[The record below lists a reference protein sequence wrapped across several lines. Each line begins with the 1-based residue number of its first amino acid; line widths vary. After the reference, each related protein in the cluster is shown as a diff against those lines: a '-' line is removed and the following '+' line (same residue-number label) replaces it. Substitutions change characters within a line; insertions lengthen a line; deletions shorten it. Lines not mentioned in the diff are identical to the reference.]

1 MKKTIPFIA
10 AVALSS
16 VSTLSAAEGAYVF
29 GSIGESDFDTGV
41 GSVSGFNVDESD
53 SMFTIGVGVQVNDYF
68 SLEAGYTDLGEASLS
83 TTSPITGSAYG
94 STVTIDGTL
103 AADVAGYFVGVKG
116 EMDVAEKVSL
126 FAKAGLLTWE
136 SDVSFSGT
144 VTVDG
149 TAYSGSTSTELSD
162 GTDPYVSL
170 GAAYAVTE
178 TVTLGLQ
185 VSRYMLDF
193 DGSDVDV
200 DTLSLGATFNF

>member
-16 VSTLSAAEGAYVF
+16 VSTLSLAEGAYVF
-29 GSIGESDFDTGV
+29 GSIGQSDIDTGI
-41 GSVSGFNVDESD
+41 SSASGFTVDESD
-53 SMFTIGVGVQVNDYF
+53 TMFNLGVGIKLNDHF
-68 SLEAGYTDLGEASLS
+68 SIEAGYTDLGEASIG
-83 TTSPITGSAYG
+83 TASPVTGSAYG
-94 STVTIDGTL
+94 STVTLDGTL
-103 AADVAGYFVGVKG
+103 SADVNGYFVGVKG

-136 SDVSFSGT
+136 SEATFSGT

-149 TAYSGSTSTELSD
+149 TTYTGSVTDELSD

-170 GAAYAVTE
+170 GAAYAVNE
-178 TVTLGLQ
+178 AVSFDFQ

-193 DGSDVDV
+193 EGSDVDV
-200 DTLSLGATFNF
+200 DTLSIGATFNF